1 MLLFLCYR
9 ATHSQGQSNTE
20 THKHTHTHTNK
31 PTDSL
36 WIGDASRDAVC
47 GSTKVD
53 QWIGGS
59 VVEINVSGSTGLV
72 DQCLWKRSVLVEEIN
87 IFFSPIAFAFFSLS
101 PFILLFPFD
110 FFSQQNHKIIP
121 TPASTTEFE
130 KSIEEK
136 EERIKR
142 RRKKENETKKEGDG
156 SEKKKESWREKRKEK
171 GGWGHVGSC
180 LFYIIKKGNANRYS
194 YNNG

>member
-1 MLLFLCYR
+1 M
-9 ATHSQGQSNTE
+9 
-20 THKHTHTHTNK
+20 
-31 PTDSL
+31 
-36 WIGDASRDAVC
+36 
-47 GSTKVD
+47 
-53 QWIGGS
+53 
-59 VVEINVSGSTGLV
+59 EINVSRSTGLV
-72 DQCLWKRSVLVEEIN
+72 DQCLWKRSVLVEEVN

-121 TPASTTEFE
+121 TLASTTEFD

-136 EERIKR
+136 EERIK

-180 LFYIIKKGNANRYS
+180 LFYIIKKENANRYS

>member
-1 MLLFLCYR
+1 M
-9 ATHSQGQSNTE
+9 
-20 THKHTHTHTNK
+20 
-31 PTDSL
+31 
-36 WIGDASRDAVC
+36 
-47 GSTKVD
+47 
-53 QWIGGS
+53 
-59 VVEINVSGSTGLV
+59 
-72 DQCLWKRSVLVEEIN
+72 LVEEIN

-101 PFILLFPFD
+101 LFILLFPFD

-121 TPASTTEFE
+121 TPASTIEFE

-156 SEKKKESWREKRKEK
+156 LEKKKESWREKRKEK

-180 LFYIIKKGNANRYS
+180 LFYIIKKRKC
-194 YNNG
+194 